1 MTQTLKLC
9 AIAAIALLFATAFLT
24 DTAASSDTT
33 DSGPTWPIST
43 GPDAASTEAAQ
54 QPPAKLEPRTDA
66 VKAATRDVA
75 IRFRAVVGA
84 KPFRCGETYSGIGTT
99 KSTITPTDFRFFVH
113 NVRLVTD
120 QGTEVPVALTQDRKW
135 QYRDLALVDF
145 ENGQGPCSNGS
156 SVTREIVAGT
166 VPVGR
171 YVGVRFT
178 VGIPFDL
185 NHEDPLLQP
194 SPLNLTH
201 MHWVWNG
208 GYKFIRLD
216 LKSTGAPQGLAFHI
230 GSTNCTPNT
239 SVQEPPAECAHA
251 NRTEVALTGFDPDV
265 DSVAVDIAELL
276 ATANVDVNTPD
287 TGPGCMSEP
296 GDADCAPIFRS
307 LGLPFGDA
315 PGGTQS
321 VFRVEKG
328 VTRASA
334 TETAYVWRLPQ
345 KFPVPRVPADNPMSD
360 AKVELGRYL
369 FYDTRL
375 SSTGKVSCGTC
386 HEQARAFTDG
396 RALAVG
402 ATGQVHPRNS
412 MTLGNV
418 AYSPTLTWAN
428 PHFRDVERQL
438 LVPLFGEDPVEMGM
452 AGKEKK
458 LLKTLKGDQRY
469 RAMFAAAYPGEADPF
484 SIPNVARSIASFVRT
499 MISGGSP
506 YDTYRFG
513 RVANGISVEA
523 KRGEALFFSE
533 RLDCFHC
540 HIGMNFSGPLVFEGL
555 ELEEAEFHNN
565 GLYNIDGKGGYPP
578 RNRGLFDVT
587 GVPEDMGKFKA
598 PSLRNL
604 KFTAPYMHDG
614 SLATLD
620 DVIDH
625 YEAGGRVIHAGK
637 LAGDGRVNPYK
648 NLFVKGFKLTPEE
661 RRELITFLMTLT
673 DESFV
678 TDPRFSNPFASQGAS
693 PKPSKSR

>member
-1 MTQTLKLC
+1 MTQTPKLC
-9 AIAAIALLFATAFLT
+9 AILVIALVLAIAFLPNTFAGTPPVRI
-24 DTAASSDTT
+24 DTSE
-33 DSGPTWPIST
+33 ST
-43 GPDAASTEAAQ
+43 RQAPS
-54 QPPAKLEPRTDA
+54 KLAPRA
-66 VKAATRDVA
+66 DVA
-75 IRFRAVVGA
+75 QAMQRVTIRFRAVVGS
-84 KPFRCGETYSGIGTT
+84 KPFTCGDTYSDIGTT

-120 QGTEVPVALTQDRKW
+120 TGAETPVELTQDRRW
-135 QYRDLALVDF
+135 QYRNLALVDF
-145 ENGQGPCSNGS
+145 ENGKGPCSNGS
-156 SVTREIVAGT
+156 SVTREIVEGT
-166 VPVGR
+166 VPAGR
-171 YVGVRFT
+171 YVGLRFT
-178 VGIPFDL
+178 LGVPFDL

-208 GYKFIRLD
+208 GYKFLRLD
-216 LKSTGAPQGLAFHI
+216 LKSTGQPQGLAIHV
-230 GSTNCTPNT
+230 GSTHCTPNT
-239 SVQEPPAECAHA
+239 SMQEPPTECAHP
-251 NRTEVALTGFDPDV
+251 NRTEVSLTGFDPDSDV
-265 DSVAVDIAELL
+265 IAADIGQLL
-276 ATANVDVNTPD
+276 ASANVDANAEG
-287 TGPGCMSEP
+287 TGAGCMAEP
-296 GDADCAPIFRS
+296 GDPDCGPIFRS
-307 LGLPFGDA
+307 LGLEFG
-315 PGGTQS
+315 GGAATGQT

-328 VTRASA
+328 VKRVAA
-334 TETAYVWRLPQ
+334 TESAFVWKLPT
-345 KFPVPRVPADNPMSD
+345 KFPTPRVPADNPMSNE
-360 AKVELGRYL
+360 KVELGRFL

-396 RALAVG
+396 KPLAVG

-428 PHFRDVERQL
+428 PHLRDVERQL
-438 LVPLFGEDPVEMGM
+438 LVPLFGEDPVEMGL

-458 LLKTLKGDQRY
+458 VLKKLKADQRY
-469 RAMFAAAYPGEADPF
+469 RLMFSAAYPGESDPF
-484 SIPNVARSIASFVRT
+484 TIPNVARAIASFVRT
-499 MISGGSP
+499 IITGGTA

-555 ELEEAEFHNN
+555 ELEESEFHNN

-578 RNRGLFDVT
+578 RNRGLFDIT
-587 GVPEDMGKFKA
+587 GVPEDMGRFKA

-614 SLATLD
+614 SLKTLD

-625 YEAGGRVIHAGK
+625 YEAGGRLTTSGK
-637 LAGDGRVNPYK
+637 LAGDGRANPYK
-648 NLFVKGFKLTPEE
+648 NLFVKGFKLTAEE
-661 RRELITFLMTLT
+661 RSELIAFLMTLT
-673 DESFV
+673 DEAFV
-678 TDPRFSNPFASQGAS
+678 TDPRFSNPFSSAAA
-693 PKPSKSR
+693 PAKASKSR

>member
-9 AIAAIALLFATAFLT
+9 AIAAIALVFATAFIPDTLAG
-24 DTAASSDTT
+24 TAATNPEATAT
-33 DSGPTWPIST
+33 DAI
-43 GPDAASTEAAQ
+43 Q
-54 QPPAKLEPRTDA
+54 QPPSKLEPRTDQPKTA
-66 VKAATRDVA
+66 SRDVA
-75 IRFRAVVGA
+75 IRFSAFVGA
-84 KPFRCGETYSGIGTT
+84 KPFRCGDSYADIGTT

-113 NVRLVTD
+113 NVRLVND
-120 QGTEVPVALTQDRKW
+120 QGVEVPVTLTQDRKW
-135 QYRDLALVDF
+135 QFRDLALIDF

-156 SVTREIVAGT
+156 AVTRELVSGT

-178 VGIPFDL
+178 LGVPFDL

-208 GYKFIRLD
+208 GYKFLRLD
-216 LKSTGAPQGLAFHI
+216 LKSTGQPRGIAIHV
-230 GSTNCTPNT
+230 GSTNCTPNV
-239 SVQEPPAECAHA
+239 SVQEPPTECAHP
-251 NRTEVALTGFDPDV
+251 NRTEVSLTGFDPDT
-265 DSVAVDIAELL
+265 DWVAVDIAQLL
-276 ATANVDVNTPD
+276 ATANVDVNTED
-287 TGPGCMSEP
+287 TGPGCMAEP
-296 GDADCAPIFRS
+296 GDPDCGPIFRS

-315 PGGTQS
+315 PGGNQT

-328 VTRASA
+328 VKRVVA
-334 TETAYVWRLPQ
+334 TEPTYVWRLPT
-345 KFPVPRVPADNPMSD
+345 KFPVPRVPADNPMSEE
-360 AKVELGRYL
+360 KVELGRYL

-375 SSTGKVSCGTC
+375 STTGKVSCGTC

-458 LLKTLKGDQRY
+458 IVKTLKSDQRY

-484 SIPNVARSIASFVRT
+484 SIPNVAKAIASFVRT
-499 MISGGSP
+499 IITGGSP

-513 RVANGISVEA
+513 RVANGISVQA

-578 RNRGLFDVT
+578 RNRGLFEIT
-587 GVPEDMGKFKA
+587 GVPEDMGRFKA

-625 YEAGGRVIHAGK
+625 YEAGGRLIASGK
-637 LAGDGRVNPYK
+637 TAGDGRANPYK

-661 RRELITFLMTLT
+661 RQELIAFLMTLT

-678 TDPRFSNPFASQGAS
+678 TDPRFSNPFATPAAV